1 MHLLQATHIQQLL
14 EGTHIEE
21 GLEGTQL
28 RSAPRYYGM
37 LYLSAAAQVYAT
49 HYFLLFFLIFFCFGP
64 ISRAACMQRRRH
76 WSMIKRA
83 LAMSARTVPC
93 AETHPQ
99 PLYLVLAHARAC
111 VSVCSVVLRLVC
123 SSKNS

>member
-1 MHLLQATHIQQLL
+1 MHLLQATHIQQLV

-21 GLEGTQL
+21 VLEATQL
-28 RSAPRYYGM
+28 RSTPRYDGM
-37 LYLSAAAQVYAT
+37 LYLSECCGPGLCDT
-49 HYFLLFFLIFFCFGP
+49 LFPFFFNFFFRP
-64 ISRAACMQRRRH
+64 ISQAACMQRRRH

-93 AETHPQ
+93 AETHTQ